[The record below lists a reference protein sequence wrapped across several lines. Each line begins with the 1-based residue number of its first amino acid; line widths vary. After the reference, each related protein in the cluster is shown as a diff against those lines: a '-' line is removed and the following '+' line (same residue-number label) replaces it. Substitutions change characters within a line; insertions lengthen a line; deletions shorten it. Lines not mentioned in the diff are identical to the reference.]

1 MGRVWP
7 VLVTVVAW
15 VHVAASA
22 LSLCIGAVVLFRTKG
37 TASHRRHGRLYVCAM
52 LVTNVTALGIYRT
65 GVFFFPHWLAV
76 VTLAVIAVGYW
87 AVSTRSIRRWLSVH
101 ITCMTV
107 SYYMLVGGAVN
118 EAFLRIDV
126 LPPYYPQGMPSP
138 VFGMVHSV
146 VGVGFVVLL
155 VALLRRQR
163 QWLWEPLG

>member
-1 MGRVWP
+1 
-7 VLVTVVAW
+7 
-15 VHVAASA
+15 
-22 LSLCIGAVVLFRTKG
+22 
-37 TASHRRHGRLYVCAM
+37 M

-87 AVSTRSIRRWLSVH
+87 AVSMRSIRRWLLVH

-126 LPPYYPQGMPSP
+126 LQPYYPQGMPSP

>member
-1 MGRVWP
+1 
-7 VLVTVVAW
+7 
-15 VHVAASA
+15 
-22 LSLCIGAVVLFRTKG
+22 
-37 TASHRRHGRLYVCAM
+37 
-52 LVTNVTALGIYRT
+52 
-65 GVFFFPHWLAV
+65 
-76 VTLAVIAVGYW
+76 
-87 AVSTRSIRRWLSVH
+87 
-101 ITCMTV
+101 MTV